1 MAAQHHLSPIRAR
14 TYNIMIESNTV
25 FVFVFEVVFS
35 CLFYSFR
42 CIIFVLLVLRYLR
55 QDQSSEALVYHL
67 LDLLALIINWVYCT
81 SLCKSLSAVAKTWAT
96 TERRKKQALRTSKT
110 QKWENQWLDMEYISC
125 QCQLKSL
132 TF

>member
-81 SLCKSLSAVAKTWAT
+81 SLCKSLSAVAKT
-96 TERRKKQALRTSKT
+96 
-110 QKWENQWLDMEYISC
+110 
-125 QCQLKSL
+125 
-132 TF
+132 